1 MEEMEI
7 ISISGRFLTARPR
20 CLKNGNNWK
29 QNP

>member
-7 ISISGRFLTARPR
+7 ISNFGRFLTARRR

>member
-7 ISISGRFLTARPR
+7 ISNFGRFLTARYYS
-20 CLKNGNNWK
+20 LKNGNNWK

>member
-7 ISISGRFLTARPR
+7 IFNFGRFLTARRR

-29 QNP
+29 